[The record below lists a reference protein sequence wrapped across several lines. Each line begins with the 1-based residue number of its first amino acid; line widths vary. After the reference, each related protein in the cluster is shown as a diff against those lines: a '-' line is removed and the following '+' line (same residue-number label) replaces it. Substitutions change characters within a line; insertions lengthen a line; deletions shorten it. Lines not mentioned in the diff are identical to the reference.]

1 MENQPSAQPAHQAE
15 LVAWYLTFRVPLH
28 FAAIPET
35 DVSAL
40 STQLDRVGGAALWS
54 ELRTSRD

>member
-35 DVSAL
+35 EIVQAYERFNL
-40 STQLDRVGGAALWS
+40 PLDTWRRRNAHS
-54 ELRTSRD
+54 DC